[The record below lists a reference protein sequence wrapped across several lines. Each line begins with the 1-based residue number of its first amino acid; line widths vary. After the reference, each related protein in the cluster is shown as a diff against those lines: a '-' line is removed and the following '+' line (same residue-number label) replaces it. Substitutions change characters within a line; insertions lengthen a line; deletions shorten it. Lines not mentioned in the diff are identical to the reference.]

1 MTNVFAFISFLR
13 DRLLS
18 RFPLLFAFLFG
29 TFLVHLVECNLG
41 MEHKDEDDDDD
52 DDDEESTKRLRDEDE
67 SDEKSSF
74 I

>member
-52 DDDEESTKRLRDEDE
+52 DEESTKRLRDEDE